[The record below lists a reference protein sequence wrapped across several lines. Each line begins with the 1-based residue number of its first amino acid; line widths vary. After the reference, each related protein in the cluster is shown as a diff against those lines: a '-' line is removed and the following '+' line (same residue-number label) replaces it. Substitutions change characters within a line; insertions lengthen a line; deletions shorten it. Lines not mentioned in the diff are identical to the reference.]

1 VVPGLFRF
9 AKGKMAAPTITSL
22 EPASGPTGGLTLVE
36 VTGSGFRVPPGPP
49 ATGPTSP
56 PRPTVEVLVG
66 GRRAAD
72 LRVRA
77 PDRLSFLSPAHDA
90 GTADVVV
97 RNLDDDGVPI
107 AGEEATL
114 ADAYTFVAPRL
125 AVESDL
131 TRLVRTLLRELKRQV
146 HPNVSLTVQ
155 TDFDAETGDELHL
168 TELASMPGLVL
179 VGPEL
184 SENRFYSLNQAPE
197 VPASEGTVL
206 RRRVPYTVDLGF
218 TLVGVADH
226 TTELL
231 NLMAAVELF
240 FHRNKFLEMDRD
252 PANPLAGAVR
262 YEMDF
267 RPDGDLRVTSQP
279 NESNVRSFS
288 GSLVVRGF
296 DLEDLAGVPGDAAF
310 ERTAPADDV
319 LFDPPQ
325 QLVPTLPV
333 GRNPDP

>member
-1 VVPGLFRF
+1 VVPGHFRF

-36 VTGSGFRVPPGPP
+36 VTGSGFRMPP
-49 ATGPTSP
+49 APPASGPTSP

-72 LRVRA
+72 VRVRA

-90 GTADVVV
+90 DAADVVV

-114 ADAYTFVAPRL
+114 AGGYTFVAPRL

-184 SENRFYSLNQAPE
+184 AENRFYSLNSAPE
-197 VPASEGTVL
+197 VPAGDGTAL

-218 TLVGVADH
+218 TLIGVADH

-231 NLMAAVELF
+231 NLMAAAQLF
-240 FHRNKFLEMDRD
+240 FHRNKYLEMDRD
-252 PANPLAGAVR
+252 PANPLAGRVR
-262 YEMDF
+262 YEIDF
-267 RPDGDLRVTSQP
+267 TPDGDLRVTSQP

-288 GSLVVRGF
+288 GSFVIRGF
-296 DLEDLAGVPGDAAF
+296 DLEDLAGVPGDAVI
-310 ERTAPADDV
+310 ERTAPVDDIV
-319 LFDPPQ
+319 FDPPQ
-325 QLVPTLPV
+325 QLVPTVAV

>member
-1 VVPGLFRF
+1 
-9 AKGKMAAPTITSL
+9 MAAPTITSL

-36 VTGSGFRVPPGPP
+36 VTGSGFRMPP
-49 ATGPTSP
+49 APPASGPTSP

-72 LRVRA
+72 VRVRA

-114 ADAYTFVAPRL
+114 AGGYTFVAPRL

-179 VGPEL
+179 VGPGALREPL
-184 SENRFYSLNQAPE
+184 LLAQPGTRGPRAATGTALPQARPVHGGPRVHARRRRGPHDRAPE
-197 VPASEGTVL
+197 PHGGGGA
-206 RRRVPYTVDLGF
+206 
-218 TLVGVADH
+218 
-226 TTELL
+226 LL
-231 NLMAAVELF
+231 
-240 FHRNKFLEMDRD
+240 
-252 PANPLAGAVR
+252 
-262 YEMDF
+262 
-267 RPDGDLRVTSQP
+267 
-279 NESNVRSFS
+279 
-288 GSLVVRGF
+288 
-296 DLEDLAGVPGDAAF
+296 
-310 ERTAPADDV
+310 
-319 LFDPPQ
+319 PPQ
-325 QLVPTLPV
+325 QVPRDGPRPGEPAL
-333 GRNPDP
+333 GRASATRWTSRRTATCG

>member
-1 VVPGLFRF
+1 V
-9 AKGKMAAPTITSL
+9 A
-22 EPASGPTGGLTLVE
+22 
-36 VTGSGFRVPPGPP
+36 
-49 ATGPTSP
+49 
-56 PRPTVEVLVG
+56 VLVG
-66 GRRAAD
+66 SRPALDVDVLAS
-72 LRVRA
+72 
-77 PDRLSFLSPAHDA
+77 DRLTFLAPPGEA
-90 GTADVVV
+90 GPADVVV
-97 RNLDDDGVPI
+97 QNLDDAGNPI
-107 AGEEATL
+107 AGEEAT
-114 ADAYTFVAPRL
+114 APAAFTYVQPRL

-155 TDFDAETGDELHL
+155 TDFDAQTGDELHL
-168 TELASMPGLVL
+168 TELASLPGLVL

-184 SENRFYSLNQAPE
+184 TENRFYSLNRPPE
-197 VPASEGTVL
+197 LPVGDGTAV

-231 NLMAAVELF
+231 NLMAATELF

-252 PANPLAGAVR
+252 AGSPLAGRVR

-267 RPDGDLRVTSQP
+267 TPDGDLRVTSQP

-288 GSLVVRGF
+288 GSFVVRGF
-296 DLEDLAGVPGDAAF
+296 DFEDLAGVAGDGALA
-310 ERTAPADDV
+310 RTAPVETAH
-319 LFDPPQ
+319 LEPPQ
-325 QLVPTLPV
+325 QLVATLPV